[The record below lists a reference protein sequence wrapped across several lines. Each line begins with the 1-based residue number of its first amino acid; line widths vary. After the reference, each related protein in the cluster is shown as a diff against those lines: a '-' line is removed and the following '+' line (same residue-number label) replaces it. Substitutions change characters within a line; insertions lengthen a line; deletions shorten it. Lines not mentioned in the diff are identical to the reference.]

1 MVKAFNISITTQF
14 FRADFFIFPV
24 SGAPSNSGITRST
37 SSLVRN
43 LSRSTSSMCLCKQLK
58 RMRVL
63 RYSYSHIDMKWLLK
77 NN

>member
-1 MVKAFNISITTQF
+1 MAKAFNISITTQF

-58 RMRVL
+58 RLCVL
-63 RYSYSHIDMKWLLK
+63 RYSYRYEMATEK
-77 NN
+77 